1 MHIVVAHNALDE
13 NSAPDEQDVQVQVE
27 AVCAALQRLGHTTAT
42 LACDL
47 NLEAARQKLRKI
59 APDQVFNLVETLA
72 GTGRLIH
79 LFPAMLDSMG
89 LACSGAS
96 AEALLLTSNKVLAKA
111 LFDTAGVPTPAWRG
125 PNRGHRPYT
134 LNLEQGPAQ
143 RWIIKSV
150 WEHASIGIDADA
162 LVDGSRTDQLDTLL
176 EQRAPLLGGACF
188 AEAYITGREFNLAL
202 LDSARGPQV
211 LPPAE
216 ILFEGFGEDQPHI
229 VDYRAKWDSTSHQY
243 HHTPRR
249 FDFGPADHVLLAELT
264 DLALQC
270 WTLFDLSGYA
280 RVDFR
285 VDGHRRPWVLEVNA
299 NPCIAPDAGFA
310 AALEQAGISFDQAIA
325 RIVAAAV

>member
-13 NSAPDEQDVQVQVE
+13 HSAPDEQDVQVQAE
-27 AVCAALQRLGHTTAT
+27 AVAAALQRLGHTTAT

-47 NLEAARQKLRKI
+47 NLEAARQNLREI

-89 LACSGAS
+89 LTYSGAS

-111 LFDTAGVPTPAWRG
+111 LFNTAGVPTPAWRG

-134 LNLEQGPAQ
+134 ASRAQGRAQ
-143 RWIIKSV
+143 RWILKSV

-162 LVDGSRTDQLDTLL
+162 LVDGNRTAQLDTLL

-216 ILFEGFGEDQPHI
+216 ILFEGFGHDQPHI

-249 FDFGPADHVLLAELT
+249 FDFETADDDLLARLT
-264 DLALQC
+264 DLALRC

-285 VDGHRRPWVLEVNA
+285 VDGHQRPWVLEVNA

-310 AALEQAGISFDQAIA
+310 AALEQAGIYFDQAIA